1 MSRKSSP
8 GLGQWLI
15 VIVMVVT
22 VLFLLFKLY
31 QYGSFRRFF
40 PAGLTAGGV
49 PIGGLTS
56 DEAAERLSDRYF
68 SAPVIIHHGEEAIEV
83 SPADVE
89 FTLDID
95 TMLNQADYQRQ
106 QQDFWAGFWG
116 FLWGRPVEVEQIE
129 LRATHDPNAL
139 RRSDKYRGQ

>member
-1 MSRKSSP
+1 MSRRSSP
-8 GLGQWLI
+8 GLGQWLV
-15 VIVMVVT
+15 VIAMVAL

-49 PIGGLTS
+49 PVGGLTRE
-56 DEAAERLSDRYF
+56 EAAERLNNRYLV
-68 SAPVIIHHGEEAIEV
+68 APVILRHGEEAIEV

-89 FTLDID
+89 FTLDLD
-95 TMLNQADYQRQ
+95 TMLSQADYQRQ

-116 FLWGRPVEVEQIE
+116 FLWGRPVEVDQ
-129 LRATHDPNAL
+129 
-139 RRSDKYRGQ
+139 